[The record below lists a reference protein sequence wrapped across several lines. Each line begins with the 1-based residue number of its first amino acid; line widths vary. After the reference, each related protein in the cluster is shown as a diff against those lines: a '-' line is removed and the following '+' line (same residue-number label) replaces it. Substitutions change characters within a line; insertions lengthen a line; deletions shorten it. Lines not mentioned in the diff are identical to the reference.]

1 MVTETDDGTVADTEP
16 VTDGGTVTGGE
27 TGPSHEHER
36 TGNAAVNWMENLSEA
51 AYAYLLLLPAFALL
65 TLIAFYPM
73 IRTFV
78 MSLRANQTRGLDPLG
93 GFVGIENY
101 VDILTGNARLAR
113 QFLDVGLTSSFP
125 FIELGTPF
133 FQQALFVTLAFAV
146 ISVVVETVVGFGQ
159 AYVLDQDFR
168 GRRWVRV
175 AIILPWAVPI
185 VIQGMIFFLLFQP
198 NIGFL
203 VDPLQNLGVFSATPL
218 SNPVDSMIILIV
230 ADVWKTSAFMALIIL
245 AGLQSVDRSLYDV
258 GRVAGASKYQQFKM
272 ITLPLV
278 LPSVLVAMLFRT
290 IGAMRIYGLIE
301 TVVGCNTVPSL
312 SCLVV
317 TTFRGS
323 RMYGTSAA
331 VAFITAA
338 L

>member
-1 MVTETDDGTVADTEP
+1 MATSEDGIRDSERSGPYVAAT
-16 VTDGGTVTGGE
+16 
-27 TGPSHEHER
+27 R
-36 TGNAAVNWMENLSEA
+36 WMENLSDA
-51 AYAYLLLLPAFALL
+51 QFAYLLLTPVLLLLGLIAFWPLLSTFWMSLHADNLVGSAALGEFIGLENYVALL
-65 TLIAFYPM
+65 TGERDALLVRP
-73 IRTFV
+73 
-78 MSLRANQTRGLDPLG
+78 
-93 GFVGIENY
+93 
-101 VDILTGNARLAR
+101 
-113 QFLDVGLTSSFP
+113 FLDLS
-125 FIELGTPF
+125 TPF
-133 FQQALFVTLAFAV
+133 SSALTVTLIFTVFSVFFETLIGFAQAL
-146 ISVVVETVVGFGQ
+146 
-159 AYVLDQDFR
+159 VLDQDFR

-175 AIILPWAVPI
+175 AIIIPWAVPI

-203 VDPLQNLGVFSATPL
+203 VDPLRNLGLFTATPL

-245 AGLQSVDRSLYDV
+245 AGLQSVDRSLYNV
-258 GRVAGASKYQQFKM
+258 GRVAGASKFQQFWY

-331 VAFITAA
+331 VAFITAGLIGIVVSVYIVKYA
-338 L
+338 DTETGA

>member
-1 MVTETDDGTVADTEP
+1 MAMPEGGVRETERS
-16 VTDGGTVTGGE
+16 
-27 TGPSHEHER
+27 GPYV
-36 TGNAAVNWMENLSEA
+36 AAVRWVENLSDTQF
-51 AYAYLLLLPAFALL
+51 AYLLLTPVMVLLTVIAFWPLLSTFRMSLFADNLVGAEALGEFVGLQNYVELLSGQRDALL
-65 TLIAFYPM
+65 VRPFFDLKAPFTSALTVTLIF
-73 IRTFV
+73 TVVSVFFETLV
-78 MSLRANQTRGLDPLG
+78 
-93 GFVGIENY
+93 GF
-101 VDILTGNARLAR
+101 A
-113 QFLDVGLTSSFP
+113 
-125 FIELGTPF
+125 
-133 FQQALFVTLAFAV
+133 QAL
-146 ISVVVETVVGFGQ
+146 
-159 AYVLDQDFR
+159 VLDQNFR

-175 AIILPWAVPI
+175 AIIIPWAIPI

-198 NIGFL
+198 GIGFL
-203 VDPLQNLGVFSATPL
+203 VNPENPTILQQLGILGETPL
-218 SNPVDSMIILIV
+218 ATPVDSLIILVV

-258 GRVAGASKYQQFKM
+258 GRVAGASKWQQFKM

-317 TTFRGS
+317 TTFQGS

-338 L
+338 LIGVVVSVYIVKYADTQEMA

>member
-1 MVTETDDGTVADTEP
+1 
-16 VTDGGTVTGGE
+16 
-27 TGPSHEHER
+27 
-36 TGNAAVNWMENLSEA
+36 MENLSDTQF
-51 AYAYLLLLPAFALL
+51 AYLLLTPVLLLLGLIAFWPLLSTFRMSLFADNLVGSEALGEFVGLENYVALL
-65 TLIAFYPM
+65 TGERDALLVRP
-73 IRTFV
+73 
-78 MSLRANQTRGLDPLG
+78 
-93 GFVGIENY
+93 
-101 VDILTGNARLAR
+101 
-113 QFLDVGLTSSFP
+113 FLDFNAPFQSALT
-125 FIELGTPF
+125 
-133 FQQALFVTLAFAV
+133 VTLIFTV
-146 ISVVVETVVGFGQ
+146 VSVFFETVVGFGQ
-159 AYVLDQDFR
+159 ALVLDQEFR

-175 AIILPWAVPI
+175 AIIIPWAVPI

-203 VDPLQNLGVFSATPL
+203 VDPLQNAGIFTATPL
-218 SNPVDSMIILIV
+218 SNSVDSLIILVV

-258 GRVAGASKYQQFKM
+258 GRVAGASKYQQFRM

-331 VAFITAA
+331 VAFITAGLIGIVVSVYIVKYA
-338 L
+338 DTETGG